1 MVSTQLR
8 PLLDSLKN
16 NCPSEWYGPH
26 LVREIEYEWAETKA
40 KRDAQRIVVYPKG
53 DMSKWIS
60 IKPLHRHQRK
70 YKAKQVN
77 RMQRLLDYSKRARYL
92 ITLTVDP
99 KRFTSDHLAHN
110 GLKESWNLIRKR
122 LQRINKGVQGITATE
137 PQKSG
142 NPHMHILLWNI
153 HIPNYL
159 KWASKTYDEVS
170 TGHINIQPIRAGN
183 KGAVSY
189 LAKYLGKGSR
199 NNFVLACL
207 SRWKA
212 RTLNIF
218 GKELTTFL
226 GPLIQKSNND
236 KWELW
241 DFVTSWDDCFHKMGE
256 EMADLVYIIPEKGP
270 PMAESAFI
278 CI

>member
-1 MVSTQLR
+1 MAFTQLR
-8 PLLDSLKN
+8 PVLDSLKN

-26 LVREIEYEWAETKA
+26 LVREIEYEWAEIKA
-40 KRDAQRIVVYPKG
+40 KRDAQRIIVYPKG
-53 DMSKWIS
+53 EMHNWIS
-60 IKPLHRHQRK
+60 IKPLHRHQAK
-70 YKAKQVN
+70 YRAKQVN
-77 RMQRLLDYSKRARYL
+77 RIQRLLDYPKRARYL

-99 KRFTSDHLAHN
+99 KRFTSDHLAHQ
-110 GLKESWNLIRKR
+110 GLKESWNIIRKR
-122 LQRINKGVQGITATE
+122 LQRINKDVEGLTATE

-159 KWASKTYDEVS
+159 KWASKTYEVS
-170 TGHINIQPIRAGN
+170 TGHINIQPVRAGN
-183 KGAVSY
+183 NGAVSY
-189 LAKYLGKGSR
+189 LAKYLGKGTKE
-199 NNFVLACL
+199 NFVLACL

-218 GKELTTFL
+218 GKDLRTFL
-226 GPLIQKSNND
+226 GPLIQRNSNN

-256 EMADLVYIIPEKGP
+256 EMAESVYNTPEKGP
-270 PMAESAFI
+270 PIQEMTI
-278 CI
+278 LGP